1 MIHRMQKNVLITGAS
16 GFIGSFLVEE
26 SIRKGY
32 RVFAGIRASSSR
44 QYLTDPSIHF
54 LELDLMDTAAMQ
66 QALQAA
72 ADKYGAFDYVIHA
85 AGITKSLH
93 LSAFYEVNVA
103 STQRLV
109 NTLQQQQLLK
119 EKFVFISSLASYG
132 PGVGSEPITAL
143 SVPNPI
149 TAYGRS
155 KREAENLL
163 YQTNDFPFLV
173 INPTAV
179 YGPRDKD
186 FLFVLQTVQ
195 QKLELYVGS
204 REQLLS
210 FVHVA
215 DLVKAVFLSME
226 SGHTR
231 QNVLVSDLAN
241 YTTAEMNRI
250 IKQQLGVS
258 AIAVTV
264 PTWIAVSAAV
274 LSEAVGNLRGKVPLL
289 NRERLKEF
297 RASNWAASCAE
308 LENLGYRP
316 DHNLESGLSD
326 TIAWYRGKGLLK

>member
-1 MIHRMQKNVLITGAS
+1 MQKNILITGAS

-26 SIRKGY
+26 AIRRGY

-44 QYLTDPSIHF
+44 KYLTDPAIHL
-54 LELDLMDTAAMQ
+54 LELDLSDEASMTQTLTDATNTH
-66 QALQAA
+66 
-72 ADKYGAFDYVIHA
+72 GAFDYVVHA

-93 LSAFYEVNVA
+93 LAEYYEVNVA
-103 STQRLV
+103 STERLV
-109 NTLQQQQLLK
+109 TVLQQAKLLK
-119 EKFVFISSLASYG
+119 EKFVFVSSLASYG
-132 PGVGSEPITAL
+132 PGSGTEPITAT
-143 SVPNPI
+143 STPNPI

-163 YQTNDFPFLV
+163 YQQTDLPFLI

-210 FVHVA
+210 FVHVM
-215 DLVKAVFLSME
+215 DLVKAIFLATE
-226 SGHTR
+226 SPLVQ
-231 QNVLVSDLAN
+231 QNFLVSDLAN
-241 YTTAEMNRI
+241 YSTAEMNRI

-258 AIAVTV
+258 TFAVTV
-264 PTWIAVSAAV
+264 PGWIAVTAAV

-297 RASNWAASCAE
+297 RASNWAASCME

-316 DHNLESGLSD
+316 DYTLENGLAD

>member
-1 MIHRMQKNVLITGAS
+1 MQKNILITGAS

-26 SIRKGY
+26 AIRKGY

-44 QYLTDPSIHF
+44 KYLTDPAIHF
-54 LELDLMDTAAMQ
+54 LELDMSDAASMTHIL
-66 QALQAA
+66 ADAA
-72 ADKYGAFDYVIHA
+72 NTHGAFDYVVHA

-93 LSAFYEVNVA
+93 LSEYYEVNVA
-103 STQRLV
+103 STERLV
-109 NTLQQQQLLK
+109 TVLQQERLLK
-119 EKFVFISSLASYG
+119 EKFVFVSSLASYG
-132 PGVGSEPITAL
+132 PGTGADPITAA
-143 SVPNPI
+143 SAPNPI

-163 YQTNDFPFLV
+163 YKQTDLPFLI

-210 FVHVA
+210 FVHVM
-215 DLVKAVFLSME
+215 DLVKAIFLATE
-226 SGHTR
+226 SPMVQ
-231 QNVLVSDLAN
+231 QNFLVSDLAN
-241 YTTAEMNRI
+241 YSTAEMNRI

-258 AIAVTV
+258 TFAVTV
-264 PTWIAVSAAV
+264 PGWIAVTAAV
-274 LSEAVGNLRGKVPLL
+274 MSEAVGNLRGKVPLL

-297 RASNWAASCAE
+297 RASNWAATCTE
-308 LENLGYRP
+308 LEQLGYQP
-316 DHNLESGLSD
+316 DFNLEKGLAD
-326 TIAWYRGKGLLK
+326 TIGWYRGVGLLK

>member
-1 MIHRMQKNVLITGAS
+1 MQKNILITGAS

-26 SIRKGY
+26 AIRRGY

-44 QYLTDPSIHF
+44 KYLTDPAIHF
-54 LELDLMDTAAMQ
+54 LELDMSDAASMTKT
-66 QALQAA
+66 LTDAA
-72 ADKYGAFDYVIHA
+72 NTHGAFDYVVHA

-93 LSAFYEVNVA
+93 LSEYYEVNVA
-103 STQRLV
+103 STERLV
-109 NTLQQQQLLK
+109 TVLQQAKLLK
-119 EKFVFISSLASYG
+119 EKFVFVSSLASYG
-132 PGVGSEPITAL
+132 PGTGRNPITAL
-143 SVPNPI
+143 STPNPI

-163 YQTNDFPFLV
+163 YKQTDLPFLI

-210 FVHVA
+210 FVHVM
-215 DLVKAVFLSME
+215 DLVKAIFLATE
-226 SGHTR
+226 STLVQ
-231 QNVLVSDLAN
+231 QNFLVSDLAN
-241 YTTAEMNRI
+241 YSTAEMNRI

-258 AIAVTV
+258 TFALTVPGWIAVT
-264 PTWIAVSAAV
+264 AAV
-274 LSEAVGNLRGKVPLL
+274 MSEAVGNLRGKVPLL

-297 RASNWAASCAE
+297 RASNWAAACTE
-308 LENLGYRP
+308 LTQLGYQP
-316 DHNLESGLSD
+316 DFDLEKGLAD
-326 TIAWYRGKGLLK
+326 TISWYRSAGLLK